1 MRIAVCDDEKILRK
15 QLSAYIKSYSDKS
28 SVDEYENGWELLN
41 SHVYY
46 DIIFLDIEMPGI
58 NGMDVAEIL
67 RNKCVDT
74 HIVFLTSHIVYIY
87 DAFKVKAFRFLNKPI
102 NISELIEA
110 MRGVEAEILNKENI
124 VINRKGRIYYI
135 NLKDIVYLEAFGD
148 GTYVYDK
155 YNNVYECS
163 VQLKEWNK
171 NLQGKGF
178 FKIHKSFIVSFLYV
192 KKVENHQ
199 LELFNISNSFTI
211 SRRNLSMF
219 KEEYLQYIKNNS
231 RVI

>member
-41 SHVYY
+41 SNVYY

-74 HIVFLTSHIVYIY
+74 HIVFLTSHIEYIY

-163 VQLKEWNK
+163 VQLRNGIKTYKEK
-171 NLQGKGF
+171 VFLKF
-178 FKIHKSFIVSFLYV
+178 ISLLLSHSCMLKKS
-192 KKVENHQ
+192 K
-199 LELFNISNSFTI
+199 TI
-211 SRRNLSMF
+211 SWN
-219 KEEYLQYIKNNS
+219 YLT
-231 RVI
+231 

>member
-1 MRIAVCDDEKILRK
+1 MKIAVCDDEKILRK

-41 SHVYY
+41 SNVYY

-67 RNKCVDT
+67 RNKCIDT
-74 HIVFLTSHIVYIY
+74 HIVFLTSHIEYIY

-110 MRGVEAEILNKENI
+110 MRGVEAEILNKEKI